1 MPQVDVTECT
11 WETVTVFVRVA
22 VEVIVVVEEV
32 VSAETRR
39 GSASAKMVVRER
51 RILTVWGCCVR
62 STEFVYMCG
71 RWVYQQCDATGM
83 R

>member
-39 GSASAKMVVRER
+39 GSASAKMVVREK
-51 RILTVWGCCVR
+51 RILMIWRCCER
-62 STEFVYMCG
+62 SLCICAVDGYINN
-71 RWVYQQCDATGM
+71 ATGM